1 MRDGTGKLSTP
12 DSHVDNEDDI
22 KTVVYKSKRKEKPK
36 GEKKE
41 KRKERLKKYNSKK
54 KEFYTIDDTIKA

>member
-1 MRDGTGKLSTP
+1 MRDGTEKLPTL
-12 DSHVDNEDDI
+12 DSYVDNEDDT
-22 KTVVYKSKRKEKPK
+22 KTVVYKRKRKEKPK

-54 KEFYTIDDTIKA
+54 KGRT